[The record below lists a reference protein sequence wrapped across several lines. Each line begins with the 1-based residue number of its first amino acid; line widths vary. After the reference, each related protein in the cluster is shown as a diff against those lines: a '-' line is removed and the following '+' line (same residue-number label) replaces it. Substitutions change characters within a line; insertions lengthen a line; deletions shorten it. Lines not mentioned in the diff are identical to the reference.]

1 MPGYVH
7 CSVVSHPR
15 LWPESPFE
23 KKMRSSRYRTNE
35 ATVLRCTRGTSPPTP
50 HMMRAAQDA
59 FADPDAPEP
68 PPNHKPAKT
77 SSHQP
82 VTVSET
88 PAGVGAKD
96 YVNVSVIVRGKS
108 CVVFKAREVS
118 ASGFAFLRTYY
129 IEEYCTLRF
138 HVHNSASGS
147 NK

>member
-1 MPGYVH
+1 
-7 CSVVSHPR
+7 
-15 LWPESPFE
+15 
-23 KKMRSSRYRTNE
+23 
-35 ATVLRCTRGTSPPTP
+35 
-50 HMMRAAQDA
+50 MMRAAQDA